1 MHDKIHVRR
10 IILCKWS
17 PTYTQD
23 IKILSTT
30 YQVCIEDGEEGKPWN
45 IPPPPNNLA
54 NNLFQNHTFTSKWPH
69 INLKTKSFLGMG
81 SWGYITPD
89 PLVIYAV
96 IMSMQCTMNGK
107 ISSEVTVVVQLVK
120 AGLLL
125 NETSTDMV
133 GAALTNICSN

>member
-1 MHDKIHVRR
+1 MKR

-54 NNLFQNHTFTSKWPH
+54 NNLFQNHTFYFKVASHQPQNQKFSGYG
-69 INLKTKSFLGMG
+69 KLGV
-81 SWGYITPD
+81 YNPR
-89 PLVIYAV
+89 PLSDLCCNYEHAIYH
-96 IMSMQCTMNGK
+96 
-107 ISSEVTVVVQLVK
+107 EW
-120 AGLLL
+120 
-125 NETSTDMV
+125 
-133 GAALTNICSN
+133 

>member
-1 MHDKIHVRR
+1 MH
-10 IILCKWS
+10 
-17 PTYTQD
+17 
-23 IKILSTT
+23 
-30 YQVCIEDGEEGKPWN
+30 
-45 IPPPPNNLA
+45 
-54 NNLFQNHTFTSKWPH
+54 FTSKWPH

-96 IMSMQCTMNGK
+96 TMSMQCTMNGK